1 MTLSSRSKVTKV
13 LMGSRHTSQQK
24 QPNEPVRRRHAGKVI
39 AALTVFGFVLA
50 SGLVLVSTFSSISDC
65 THIDKKIEESD
76 ITNQSR
82 QDFHERSRAV
92 IHMGVHKTGTTS
104 IQKATETFKE
114 ELREDGYEMPWA
126 VNMNRWEGESSQT
139 MHWFANQATFASCF
153 LAPHSHGLPCV
164 SDLLLSGIEIG
175 NQGKNLLVSAETFSK
190 IDPEGLRAL
199 SAYLSPWDDV
209 VVVIYYRRYYDYTI
223 SAHNQRVKGKWRVDP
238 LTGIATTTGRNYTA
252 SIVDTIIGID
262 KVIPLIYTTEV
273 VSRVRKYFDNVV
285 IINMHDDSHRDNNEK
300 FFCEAVPD
308 AKRTCDAVV
317 HSEEVIHTN
326 TRRDLIYKDLTY
338 AASKK
343 RLLKSITTDREM
355 EMVSN
360 AVQKYQEKTL
370 NLTKYDF
377 DMNCLPPETQ
387 EWMLNKSLEIE
398 RLLFPG
404 FFNSPKG
411 EADLR
416 ADFEIKSKYSLCK
429 IDANTTLQKR
439 EWKEFFQKWAE
450 N

>member
-1 MTLSSRSKVTKV
+1 MT
-13 LMGSRHTSQQK
+13 
-24 QPNEPVRRRHAGKVI
+24 VRI
-39 AALTVFGFVLA
+39 
-50 SGLVLVSTFSSISDC
+50 SI
-65 THIDKKIEESD
+65 KKIEESD
-76 ITNQSR
+76 IITQSR

-92 IHMGVHKTGTTS
+92 IHMGVHKTGTSS
-104 IQKATETFKE
+104 IQKTTETFKE

-139 MHWFANQATFASCF
+139 MHMFGNQANFASCF
-153 LAPHSHGLPCV
+153 LPQHLRNTKGIPCV
-164 SDLLLSGIEIG
+164 SDLLLSGIEIA
-175 NQGKNLLVSAETFSK
+175 NQGKNLLVSAETFDN

-209 VVVIYYRRYYDYTI
+209 VIVIYYRRYYDYTI
-223 SAHNQRVKGKWRVDP
+223 SFYNQWVKERKLADTTKW
-238 LTGIATTTGRNYTA
+238 TA
-252 SIVDTIIGID
+252 SIVDAIIGID
-262 KVIPLIYTTEV
+262 KVIPLGYTTEV

-285 IINMHDDSHRDNNEK
+285 TINMHDDSHRDNIEK

-326 TRRDLIYKDLTY
+326 TGRDLIYEDLTY

-343 RLLKSITTDREM
+343 RLLISITTDDEM
-355 EMVSN
+355 KMVSN

-387 EWMLNKSLEIE
+387 EWMLDKSLEIE

-439 EWKEFFQKWAE
+439 EWKKFFQKWAE